1 MNYKETL
8 NLPHTDFPMK
18 ADLPRREPLFL
29 QRWAEIDLYGQIR
42 AQSKGRPKF
51 VLHDGP
57 PYANGHIHLGHALNK
72 ILKDII
78 VKSRQMTGYDSPY
91 VPGWDCHGLPI
102 EHQVGKELKAK
113 GGSLSKVEIR
123 QRCRAYAEKFIDI
136 QRAEFQRLGVL
147 GNWEHPYLTMRP
159 AYVAEILEEYGQFYF
174 SGAIHRSKK
183 PIHWC
188 ATCRTA
194 LAEAEVEY
202 EDHRTPT
209 IFVKF
214 SLDKASDRF
223 PQLGTYENSL
233 PGYLDHHALDLAG
246 QPGRRGASGPG
257 ICRYEGGWR
266 SPGGG
271 RGSGRGAVELF
282 GASKGKRFSGS
293 RDEPWRAPSAA
304 TPGWNGT
311 PRSSWRTT
319 SPWRRVPGWCTSPR
333 GTARRTTSSAAA
345 TALSPI
351 RRWTT
356 AAASPG
362 KFRSLPGKRCGRPT
376 PASSNCLRQ
385 KGKLLAVQEMT
396 HSYPHCWRCKQPII
410 FRATEQWFISM
421 EANDLRRQGP
431 GGHRPGHLDSPLGP
445 GAHLPDGGAA
455 PGLVHL
461 PPAGLGRAHR
471 GLSL

>member
-8 NLPHTDFPMK
+8 NLPQTDFPMK
-18 ADLPRREPLFL
+18 ADLPRREPLL
-29 QRWAEIDLYGQIR
+29 LKRWAEIDLYGRIR
-42 AQSKGRPKF
+42 AQSQGRPKF

-78 VKSRQMTGYDSPY
+78 VKSRQMTGHDSPY

-113 GGSLSKVEIR
+113 GGSLSKIEIR

-214 SLDKASDRF
+214 ALAKAPEDE
-223 PQLGTYENSL
+223 PQLGAYEKISL
-233 PGYLDHHALDLAG
+233 V
-246 QPGRRGASGPG
+246 
-257 ICRYEGGWR
+257 I
-266 SPGGG
+266 
-271 RGSGRGAVELF
+271 
-282 GASKGKRFSGS
+282 
-293 RDEPWRAPSAA
+293 
-304 TPGWNGT
+304 
-311 PRSSWRTT
+311 
-319 SPWRRVPGWCTSPR
+319 
-333 GTARRTTSSAAA
+333 
-345 TALSPI
+345 
-351 RRWTT
+351 WTT
-356 AAASPG
+356 TPWT
-362 KFRSLPGKRCGRPT
+362 LP
-376 PASSNCLRQ
+376 AN
-385 KGKLLAVQEMT
+385 LAIAVHPDLE
-396 HSYPHCWRCKQPII
+396 YVG
-410 FRATEQWFISM
+410 M
-421 EANDLRRQGP
+421 EA
-431 GGHRPGHLDSPLGP
+431 GGKSWWWPRTWPKGC
-445 GAHLPDGGAA
+445 
-455 PGLVHL
+455 
-461 PPAGLGRAHR
+461 
-471 GLSL
+471 